1 MGTAIAELESPS
13 PGPELLESRTDAHE
27 PPFLFAFGARTPAKV
42 SLSGGQCR
50 PGSSW
55 PGSRIML
62 GRRPAVRPGRWCRL
76 RWHVGR
82 ARAVAAIQP
91 LTRHDE
97 GLRPREEFRDAAD

>member
-27 PPFLFAFGARTPAKV
+27 APFLFAFGARTPAKV

-50 PGSSW
+50 PGSSSARK
-55 PGSRIML
+55 PGDVRS
-62 GRRPAVRPGRWCRL
+62 RPAVRPDRWCRL

-82 ARAVAAIQP
+82 ARVSAIQR

-97 GLRPREEFRDAAD
+97 GLRLREEFRDAAD